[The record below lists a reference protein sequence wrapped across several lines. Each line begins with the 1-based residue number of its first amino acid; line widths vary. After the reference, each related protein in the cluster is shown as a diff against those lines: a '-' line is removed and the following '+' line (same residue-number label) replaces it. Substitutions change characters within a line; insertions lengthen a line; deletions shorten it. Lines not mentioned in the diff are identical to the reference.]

1 MYACFAEHMAVH
13 LGMGMHA
20 RISVCMAVCMVICM
34 AVCMVLG
41 MALCVNLCMAVCMN
55 LNIAESKIACSGA
68 SGARFKKVQRG
79 SLSVQRRFKQV
90 RTGFAADPVRFTR
103 PGSKGLLSRG
113 PVRFTGP
120 L

>member
-90 RTGFAADPVRFTR
+90 
-103 PGSKGLLSRG
+103 S
-113 PVRFTGP
+113 
-120 L
+120 

>member
-1 MYACFAEHMAVH
+1 MGPRRVPWGPGPGAPAAGAWAPVAPQPKGSAKMYACFAEHMAVH

-55 LNIAESKIACSGA
+55 LNMAESMALC
-68 SGARFKKVQRG
+68 
-79 SLSVQRRFKQV
+79 
-90 RTGFAADPVRFTR
+90 THMAAQCPIFPIRAIRLIRDT
-103 PGSKGLLSRG
+103 
-113 PVRFTGP
+113 
-120 L
+120 

>member
-1 MYACFAEHMAVH
+1 MGPRGPQPKGSAKMYACFAEHMAVH

-55 LNIAESKIACSGA
+55 LNMAESVAVCIE
-68 SGARFKKVQRG
+68 FKSEQSENRDI
-79 SLSVQRRFKQV
+79 SNFTWICLYV
-90 RTGFAADPVRFTR
+90 RITYFTYC
-103 PGSKGLLSRG
+103 
-113 PVRFTGP
+113 FT
-120 L
+120 